1 MNVIT
6 EQTERIRNFICKNLH
21 LNSAKLTNLVVEKF
35 SISRQAVN
43 VHLKNL
49 VKEKIIQAKRN
60 GKSIDYSLRPILEK
74 FFEEKILKNSSE
86 YTVRD
91 NTIEPIFEK
100 LNLPKNVFDI
110 WMYGFSEMVNNL
122 IDHSGSKIAEIT
134 FLTNFLYTEIKIRDI
149 GIGIF
154 KNLENNFQL
163 IEPQYAL
170 LELFKGKL
178 TSDPSRHS
186 GEGIFFTSRM
196 FDFFRIRSGFYS
208 LSKDIA
214 PDLWVIE
221 TMQKKLKGTEIT
233 LRLDNHSERQINDVF
248 FKYVVGDDFKFAKT
262 DVRIQLAEYGDE
274 YLVSRSQAKR
284 ILLRLEKFT
293 EVMFDFKNIE
303 NIGPAFADELF
314 RVSKNTYPKL
324 EIRYSNAGRVVE
336 IFIKKA
342 LNADK

>member
-1 MNVIT
+1 MTEIT

-21 LNSAKLTNLVVEKF
+21 FNSAKITNLVVEKF

-49 VKEKIIQAKRN
+49 LREKIIQAKGK
-60 GKSIDYSLRPILEK
+60 GKSIQYSLKPILEK
-74 FFEEKILKNSSE
+74 TFEERILQNSNE

-91 NTIEPIFEK
+91 NTIAPIFEK
-100 LNLPKNVFDI
+100 LNLPKNVYDI
-110 WMYGFSEMVNNL
+110 WMYGFSDMANNL
-122 IDHSGSKIAEIT
+122 IDHSGSKKAEIYI
-134 FLTNFLYTEIKIRDI
+134 LNNFLYTEIKIKDN

-154 KNLENNFQL
+154 KNLEKNFQL
-163 IEPQYAL
+163 KEPQYAL

-178 TSDPSRHS
+178 TSDPARHS

-196 FDFFRIRSGFYS
+196 FDFFQIRSGNYS
-208 LSKDIA
+208 FSKEIS
-214 PDLWVIE
+214 PDFWKIE
-221 TMQKKLKGTEIT
+221 PLLKEMKGTEIT
-233 LRLDNHSERQINDVF
+233 LRLNNRSERQINDIF
-248 FKYVVGDDFKFAKT
+248 FKYVIGDDFKFAKT

-293 EVMFDFKNIE
+293 EVMFDFKNVE

-314 RVSKNTYPKL
+314 RVSKIKYPKL
-324 EIRYSNAGRVVE
+324 KINYCNAGKLVE

-342 LNADK
+342 LNAV